1 MEHYVHPILQALVK
15 YVLFP
20 VRVLYAVTVWLPLHL
35 IRTALQH
42 WWINKARDFS
52 SIHQVIYDPSLLENI
67 FSRLENVEDLRAC
80 SQVCQAICYFFSF
93 LMAAKAWRSQIFA
106 SEERLFQLSQYSPS
120 RVAEPLTFYKADKLL
135 FLWATYLYLLYLS
148 WEPMCGGPNS
158 LTLWLYAIASLG
170 FLVFAFG
177 SRLQPA
183 IVEAT
188 YTVLVIFGCCCTVCV
203 VKWWQGVESLWRAAL
218 YILFMLFITK
228 EEQRKWRLIRKEVV
242 HYNVKE
248 LLMVAL
254 GAAAISAFV
263 LITLPKFLV
272 NNVLSASISGIACAI
287 ITRSELIS
295 SVKQHQLQT
304 RAVGFIM
311 LLLANEMGYPTID
324 PLSLVFI
331 WFFAG
336 GMYLWT
342 FFLSGPSH
350 VQQKTCVDP
359 IV

>member
-1 MEHYVHPILQALVK
+1 M
-15 YVLFP
+15 
-20 VRVLYAVTVWLPLHL
+20 WLPLHL

-42 WWINKARDFS
+42 AITWWINKARDFS

-67 FSRLENVEDLRAC
+67 FSRLENVEDFRAC
-80 SQVCQAICYFFSF
+80 SQVCQAIWYFFSF
-93 LMAAKAWRSQIFA
+93 LMAAKTWRSQIFA

-120 RVAEPLTFYKADKLL
+120 SVAAEPLTFCKADKLL

-170 FLVFAFG
+170 FLVFSFG
-177 SRLQPA
+177 SRLRPA

-188 YTVLVIFGCCCTVCV
+188 YTVLVIFGCCSTVCV
-203 VKWWQGVESLWRAAL
+203 VKWLQGVESLWRAAL

-228 EEQRKWRLIRKEVV
+228 EEQRKWRLNRKEVV

-272 NNVLSASISGIACAI
+272 NSVLSASISGIACAI

-295 SVKQHQLQT
+295 SVKQHQLQS

-336 GMYLWT
+336 GVYLVT
-342 FFLSGPSH
+342 FSLTSPS
-350 VQQKTCVDP
+350 QQKTCVDP